1 MMVESKIEF
10 AIEMIPKCIKQYK
23 KLIKKDSIL
32 EKLTEGYIQE
42 LKENPYLG
50 EKLRTNFDGW
60 RSIHYYDNKYRIIYK
75 IEQEPFPKIII
86 LCIGHR
92 KNAYSD
98 LAKFLGMGF

>member
-23 KLIKKDSIL
+23 KLTKKDTVL
-32 EKLTEGYIQE
+32 EKITESLIQE

-50 EKLRTNFDGW
+50 EELHTNFDGW
-60 RSIHYYDNKYRIIYK
+60 RSIHYHGNKYRIIYK
-75 IEQEPFPKIII
+75 IEQEPFPKIIV

>member
-1 MMVESKIEF
+1 MVESKIEF

-23 KLIKKDSIL
+23 KLTKKDTVL
-32 EKLTEGYIQE
+32 EKITELLIQQ

-50 EKLRTNFDGW
+50 EELHINFDGW
-60 RSIHYYDNKYRIIYK
+60 RSIHYHGNKYRIVYRID
-75 IEQEPFPKIII
+75 QDTFPKIII